1 MRAPYARATIGPML
15 EAVIVAGG
23 LGTRL
28 RPLTVNHPKHLLPV
42 AGVPFLA
49 HQIAKLA
56 ACGVD
61 RVLLATSYRA
71 EEFQP
76 VFGDGGDW
84 GVRLEY
90 VTETE
95 PMGTAGALRNVASM
109 LETASD
115 GPVLALNGDVLSGH
129 DIAAQVR
136 RHADGG
142 ADATLHLV
150 EVSDPRAFGCVPT
163 DADGRVTAFLEK
175 SPDPVSHQVNAGC
188 YVLRRRLLDAI
199 PADRPVSVERE
210 TFPGLLAAGAD
221 VQGHLESAYW
231 LDVGTPAALVRC
243 SSDLVRGVATSPAY
257 REPPG
262 ERYLTAGSD
271 VSPDA
276 AVRGGSAVGAGARV
290 GAGAV
295 VEGSVL
301 FEGAVV
307 APRAVVR
314 DSVVAAR
321 AVVGEQTVL
330 EHAVVGED
338 AEVGADCELRGGA
351 RLWCGATLADGAL
364 RFSADV

>member
-1 MRAPYARATIGPML
+1 ML

-28 RPLTVNHPKHLLPV
+28 RPLTVSHPKHLLPV

-49 HQIAKLA
+49 HQISKLA

-71 EEFQP
+71 EEFEP
-76 VFGDGGDW
+76 VFGDGREW
-84 GVRLEY
+84 GLRLEY
-90 VTETE
+90 VTESE
-95 PMGTAGALRNVASM
+95 PMGTAGALRNVAG
-109 LETASD
+109 LLAS
-115 GPVLALNGDVLSGH
+115 GPEDPVVALNGDILSGH

-136 RHADGG
+136 GHTDRDADV
-142 ADATLHLV
+142 TLHLV

-175 SPDPVSHQVNAGC
+175 SPDPVGHQVNAGC
-188 YVLRRRLLDAI
+188 YVFRRRLLDAI

-210 TFPGLLAAGAD
+210 TFPNLLAEGAD
-221 VQGHLESAYW
+221 VQGYVETAYW

-243 SSDLVRGVATSPAY
+243 SSDLVRGIAASPAH
-257 REPPG
+257 RQPPG
-262 ERYLTAGSD
+262 ERYLAAGSH

-295 VEGSVL
+295 IEGSVL

-307 APRAVVR
+307 APRALVR

-321 AVVGEQTVL
+321 AVVGERTVL
-330 EHAVVGED
+330 EDAVVGED
-338 AEVGADCELRGGA
+338 AEVGADCELRAGA
-351 RLWCGATLADGAL
+351 RVWCGAKIADGAL
-364 RFSADV
+364 RFSTDV

>member
-1 MRAPYARATIGPML
+1 ML

-42 AGVPFLA
+42 AGVPFLS
-49 HQIAKLA
+49 HQISKLA
-56 ACGVD
+56 ESGVR

-71 EEFQP
+71 EEFEP
-76 VFGDGGDW
+76 VFGDGRSL

-90 VTETE
+90 VTESA
-95 PMGTAGALRNVASM
+95 PMGTAGALRNVAPM
-109 LETASD
+109 LESGPD
-115 GPVLALNGDVLSGH
+115 EPVLALNGDVLSGH
-129 DIAAQVR
+129 DIAAQVG
-136 RHADGG
+136 RHTDGNADV
-142 ADATLHLV
+142 TLHLV
-150 EVSDPRAFGCVPT
+150 EVPDPRAFGCVPT
-163 DADGRVTAFLEK
+163 DARGRVTAFLEK

-188 YVLRRRLLDAI
+188 YVFRRRLLDAI

-210 TFPGLLAAGAD
+210 TFPGLLTAGAD
-221 VQGHLESAYW
+221 VRGYVETAYW
-231 LDVGTPAALVRC
+231 LDVGTPTALVRC
-243 SSDLVRGVATSPAY
+243 SSDLVRGIAASPAY

-262 ERYLTAGSD
+262 ERCLLAGSE
-271 VSPDA
+271 VAPDA

-301 FEGAVV
+301 FDGAVV

-314 DSVVAAR
+314 DSAVAAR
-321 AVVGEQTVL
+321 AVVGERTVL
-330 EHAVVGED
+330 EDAVVGED

-351 RLWCGATLADGAL
+351 RVWSGAKLGDGAL

>member
-1 MRAPYARATIGPML
+1 ML

-28 RPLTVNHPKHLLPV
+28 RPLTVYHPKHLLPV
-42 AGVPFLA
+42 AGVPFLG
-49 HQIAKLA
+49 HQISKLA
-56 ACGVD
+56 ASGVQ

-71 EEFQP
+71 EEFEP
-76 VFGDGGDW
+76 VFGDGRDW

-90 VTETE
+90 VTERE

-109 LETASD
+109 LESGPD
-115 GPVLALNGDVLSGH
+115 DPVLALNGDVLSGH
-129 DIAAQVR
+129 DIGIQVG
-136 RHADGG
+136 RHTDAG
-142 ADATLHLV
+142 ADVTLHLV
-150 EVSDPRAFGCVPT
+150 EVPDPRAFGCVPT
-163 DADGRVTAFLEK
+163 DEHGRVTAFLEK

-188 YVLRRRLLDAI
+188 YVFRRRLLDAV

-210 TFPGLLAAGAD
+210 TFPGLLADGAD
-221 VQGHLESAYW
+221 VRGYLETAYW

-243 SSDLVRGVATSPAY
+243 SSDLVRGIAVSPAY
-257 REPPG
+257 RETPG
-262 ERYLTAGSD
+262 ERCLLAGSE

-301 FEGAVV
+301 FDGAVV

-314 DSVVAAR
+314 NSVLAAR
-321 AVVGEQTVL
+321 AVVGERTML
-330 EHAVVGED
+330 EDAVVGED
-338 AEVGADCELRGGA
+338 AEIGADCELRAGA
-351 RLWCGATLADGAL
+351 RVWSGAKLADGAV